1 MSRLRIWRNYY
12 LGTGMLTVVGTSF
25 ATLST
30 ANSVSIILHSL
41 DSHTLIFQKIFN
53 VMYSNGTC
61 PSTKGQ
67 DGTIT
72 RLACPDAYGYVLGAT
87 ALIFITRRFLTIQQ
101 EPLSSVPSS
110 KFSCP

>member
-1 MSRLRIWRNYY
+1 
-12 LGTGMLTVVGTSF
+12 MLTVVGTSF

-30 ANSVSIILHSL
+30 ASAVSVLL
-41 DSHTLIFQKIFN
+41 NPVGLRTLTSQKIFN

-72 RLACPDAYGYVLGAT
+72 RLACPDAYGYVIGTVTLA
-87 ALIFITRRFLTIQQ
+87 FLARWVLTM
-101 EPLSSVPSS
+101 
-110 KFSCP
+110 